1 MAAACSVANQRN
13 VHVMNE
19 ETEMKG
25 HVKSKSGGG
34 DPIIQEHVPFASS
47 KQVWD
52 QAARWLALIGG
63 VVNSIAFVLVYTVAG
78 ILRPGYSQIHQA
90 ISDLGVGPNGSLLD
104 AIAVIHALLLIAF
117 AVGFALSMQQVLT
130 LGWRLS
136 SAALLV
142 LPELALVTAAIFTDA
157 PSTVAIHSL
166 ATIVGLVS
174 TISAF
179 IVIGLGLRR
188 DSQWSWWGTYSL
200 VTAVVTLVLIAVEFW
215 TFQPGTPLAPAH
227 LGGLME
233 RVLSVVT
240 LAWYVVFGW
249 RLFVLAG
256 SPQQGQD
263 QATPV
268 KTMEQM
274 RQFESKGS

>member
-1 MAAACSVANQRN
+1 MQKN
-13 VHVMNE
+13 
-19 ETEMKG
+19 
-25 HVKSKSGGG
+25 
-34 DPIIQEHVPFASS
+34 VPFASS
-47 KQVWD
+47 KQSWN
-52 QAARWLALIGG
+52 QAARWLVLIGG
-63 VVNSIAFVLVYTVAG
+63 VINPIVFVLIYTVAG
-78 ILRPGYSQIHQA
+78 FLRPGYSPLHQA

-130 LGWRLS
+130 LRWRWFG
-136 SAALLV
+136 AALLI

-166 ATIVGLVS
+166 ASIIGLVS

-188 DSQWSWWGTYSL
+188 DSKWRGWGTYSL
-200 VTAVVTLVLIAVEFW
+200 VTAGVTLVLIAVEFW
-215 TFQPGTPLAPAH
+215 AFQPGTQLAPAH

-256 SPQQGQD
+256 SRQQDQGQE
-263 QATPV
+263 TPV
-268 KTMEQM
+268 KTME
-274 RQFESKGS
+274 